1 MDWND
6 LRLVLELHRAG
17 SMTGAAKALGVARTT
32 VGRQLADTETRW
44 GARLFDRT
52 PDGLVAT
59 PVGEELVETAA
70 RVEDDILTTAG
81 RLHGRDAEL
90 RGALRV
96 STVDFVFDCWPDLF
110 ATFTDRFPGVDL
122 TVGVGDAFASLARRD
137 ADVVLRMANAPGDIL
152 VGRKVRRIHFDV
164 YAARTLVERIG
175 ADAPLSAYPWI
186 DFDARQDARWL
197 DRFLAEYV
205 PDAEIALR
213 ASDYRVRRRA
223 VLAGF
228 GVHHLPVPDGERL
241 HELVSL
247 GGRAMSESRDLWVL
261 TLPDLRHNRRIRA
274 FMDHVVTTLRAPT
287 SGSASSPVRET
298 T

>member
-17 SMTGAAKALGVARTT
+17 SMTGAADALGVARTT
-32 VGRQLADTETRW
+32 VGRQLADAEARW

-59 PVGEELVETAA
+59 PVGEELAETAA
-70 RVEDDILTTAG
+70 RVEDDILSTEG
-81 RLHGRDAEL
+81 RVRGRDAEL
-90 RGALRV
+90 RGTLRV

-110 ATFTDRFPGVDL
+110 SSFTERYPGVDV

-137 ADVVLRMANAPGDIL
+137 ADVVIRMANQPGDTL
-152 VGRKVRRIHFDV
+152 VGRKVRRIDFDV
-164 YAARTLVERIG
+164 YAARTLVERLG

-186 DFDARQDARWL
+186 HWDERQDARWL
-197 DRFLAEYV
+197 DRFLAEHV
-205 PDAEIALR
+205 PDAPIALR

-223 VLAGF
+223 VLAGL
-228 GVHHLPVPDGERL
+228 GVHHLPVPDGDRFDT
-241 HELVSL
+241 LVSL
-247 GGRAMSESRDLWVL
+247 GGRATSEARDLWVL

-274 FMDHVVTTLRAPT
+274 FMDHVATTLRPAD
-287 SGSASSPVRET
+287 AA
-298 T
+298 